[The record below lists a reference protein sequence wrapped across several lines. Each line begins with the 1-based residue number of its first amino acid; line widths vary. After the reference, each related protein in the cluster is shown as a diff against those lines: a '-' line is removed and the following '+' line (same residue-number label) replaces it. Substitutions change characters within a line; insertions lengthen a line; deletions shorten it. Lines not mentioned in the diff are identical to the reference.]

1 MGIRCRLRR
10 LLNDIFLP
18 RNATLPTRKT
28 RKHEL
33 RTNRKLKIQK
43 TIVGLLPL
51 VVFQAFAPG
60 CSNSHGTAGVSGTVL
75 YKNQPVDGATVV
87 FHPKGDMP
95 TAKPAQGKS
104 ESGGRFTVSTYFGP
118 DEQPVGAL
126 PGDYTVTVTN
136 IDEPKGAFDPHKD
149 PPPKNHLPTKYSTP
163 QTSPLTVTVKP
174 GGNRP
179 KLSLED

>member
-1 MGIRCRLRR
+1 MQYVFDFLTRV
-10 LLNDIFLP
+10 IFLL
-18 RNATLPTRKT
+18 ALTQCLIT
-28 RKHEL
+28 
-33 RTNRKLKIQK
+33 
-43 TIVGLLPL
+43 
-51 VVFQAFAPG
+51 G
-60 CSNSHGTAGVSGTVL
+60 CSNRHGTASVAGIVL

-87 FHPKGDMP
+87 FHPKGDGV

-118 DEQPVGAL
+118 DEQPSGAL
-126 PGDYTVTVTN
+126 PGDYTVTVTK

-174 GGNRP
+174 GRNRP
-179 KLSLED
+179 TVSLDD